1 MNKEEEIQAE
11 LAKNFDFPA
20 DKIRIPRQR
29 RIFITVPAEKLE
41 EILEFLKNRT
51 EFDMLCTITG
61 LDEGNEIAMIYH
73 LSRQDGIVINV
84 RTSLPKDSPKI
95 KTITGIFPVAE
106 YYEREVADLLG
117 IVVEGLPEGT
127 RYPLPDGWPDGQYP
141 LRKDWKPD
149 MLRKESE

>member
-61 LDEGNEIAMIYH
+61 LDEGDELAMIYH

-95 KTITGIFPVAE
+95 KTIIGIFPVAE